1 MSATQMAVAPG
12 RENEIIATLKTIVS
26 EMSGIRPSDID
37 LDTTFIE
44 MGAESLF
51 MLQASQSITE
61 KLGVK
66 VPFRLLMEE
75 YPTLRSLA
83 AYIDQKL
90 PAPAPVEMVQPAV
103 PEPTQEPLPLSPPPP
118 VAQPVALPLPA
129 IPTPPQNLAAGSSAL
144 EQIVAQQLQLMQ
156 QQLDMMRARQARP
169 AAQVAAPVAV
179 PVTTTQ
185 PAAPQVVP
193 QVVPESSPIVTTK
206 TEEQPFVPF
215 RQINKPAPSALT
227 AQQQR
232 HLDALIERVSRKTQ
246 RSKQLTQEYRPYF
259 ADSREVAGFRSL
271 WKEIQYLVIAEQALG
286 SKIRDV
292 DGNEYLDITMGFGS
306 LLFGHSPAFVTAALQ
321 HQVAHGVQLGPQS
334 QLAGRVAKL
343 VSELTGV
350 ERVSFCNSGTEAVMT
365 ALRLARTVTGRTKI
379 AMFTGSYHGTFDGTL
394 ARAERSADGKLRTV
408 PLAPGVPPSMI
419 EDVMIL
425 TYGAPESLEE
435 IRQHAGELAAVLVEP
450 LQSRRPDNRPSEFLK
465 ELRRITEQSGTALI
479 LDEVVSG
486 FRLHPGGAQVLF
498 NIKADLV
505 TYGKAAGAGM
515 PIGIVAGTAKYMDP
529 IDGGMWQY
537 GDASYPRAETTFFV
551 GTFFKHPMV
560 MAAAFAAL
568 THIKESGPQ
577 LQEGLNQKTQYLT
590 DTLNSYFEQEQV
602 PIHMVNCGSLFRFA
616 NQVKYMDLFFYH
628 LLEKGIYVWEGRNC
642 FISTAHSD
650 EDVEFLISKV
660 KETVVEM
667 RAGGFLGEVPVNT
680 SGNGHKTIAPPEKE
694 TPATVAAEARQF
706 PLTEGQKQLWTLAQ
720 MDPEASRAY
729 NESMALHLRGPLNV
743 SALRTAVQ
751 LLVNRHDALRATMD
765 PATDQQVI
773 ANSLTVEVPL
783 FDISAQP
790 DTETLIADWQTEE
803 ARKLFDFVRGPLFRS
818 KVLKVSD
825 QHHVLAL
832 TIHGLVIDG
841 WSMGILLRELRKLY
855 EAECRQETLSLP
867 PAKQFSEYVQW
878 QSQQQQGPEM
888 DRAEAYWLEQYPDSI
903 PVLELP
909 TDRPRPRVQT
919 YNGLRER
926 VTIDASL
933 CSALKQASMREGAT
947 LFMTL
952 LAGYQVLLHRL
963 TYQDDVVVGFTP
975 AGQTNMTGDD
985 DLIGYCFNL
994 LPLRS
999 GFGDD
1004 LTFSEYLARSKRV
1017 LSGALDHQIY
1027 ALPNLIRK
1035 LKVKRD
1041 PSRPLITT
1049 TFNLDRGN
1057 RMQFFDLDVEI
1068 IPVSANSSKFDL
1080 GLNVT
1085 EQNGE
1090 LVLDMDYNSDLFNAT
1105 TIHRWLGHLRTLLAG
1120 VVANPRQRLSEL
1132 PLLDEQ
1138 ERQQMLVEWN
1148 RTDVE
1153 YPSRTLVELFEA
1165 QVESTPD
1172 QIALVFADEKLTFRE
1187 LNERANRVGRYLQRQ
1202 GVKPETFVGVMLERS
1217 IDLLVAIFGVSK
1229 AGGAYVP
1236 LDPKYPVDRLSF
1248 ILEDTGAPLLITK
1261 ERYAGL
1267 VPTIAKIIRLDVEAE
1282 QINQEDHEN
1291 LPAAATPDHLV
1302 YVIYTSGS
1310 TGTPKGTLI
1319 THSGLVNYLIWSLDG
1334 YPVASGNGSPFHTSL
1349 SFDLTLTNIYPSLLG
1364 GRAVEIVPET
1374 EGVGELLA
1382 ALLRKP
1388 NYSLIKL
1395 TPAHC
1400 QLLGD
1405 ELAKLPA
1412 QQSHSM
1418 SHSLVIGGENLLA
1431 EQAKWWREQHP
1442 QIRLF
1447 NEYGPTETV
1456 VGCCIHE
1463 VQPET
1468 QWTGSVPIGH
1478 PIANMQHYVLD
1489 ANGQPAP
1496 VGIAGELYIG
1506 GAGVARGYL
1515 NRPDLTAQRF
1525 LPDPFSGASGAR
1537 MYRTGDEAR
1546 YRADGV
1552 IEYLGR
1558 LDHQVKLRGFR
1569 IELGEIE
1576 AVLSQ
1581 HPNVREAVVV
1591 VRGEAEEKRLFAYLT
1606 GELESAAT
1614 ELRNFL
1620 KQHLPEYM
1628 IPSVF
1633 VVLDKLPLSNSGKV
1647 DRKRL
1652 PAPETARPSLAET
1665 YVEPRTEVERMLAK
1679 IWSEVLAV
1687 KQVGL
1692 NDNFFELGGDSI
1704 LSVQIVAR
1712 AHQAGL
1718 QLTAPLIF
1726 YHQTIA
1732 GLAAAVESDPQLN
1745 AAAQGEVAGP
1755 VELTPIQHWF
1765 FEQELPD
1772 PNHFNMSVIVN
1783 AAQDMNME
1791 ALRGSLA
1798 AVLQHHDALRMRY
1811 EKLADG
1817 TWQQRCAP
1825 VSEVE
1830 VSLEVVDLKAA
1841 PAEALKHAIEK
1852 VAADSQRTLNIQHG
1866 PLLKAVYLNLGADRG
1881 ARLLL
1886 VIHHLVIDVLSRR
1899 ILLEDLQTAYEQITN
1914 GEAVQLRTK
1923 STSYRQ
1929 WAAQLKTYAS
1939 SVELGRE
1946 VEYWTDARRQQVQP
1960 LPVDNRGRN
1969 LESTIK
1975 YANNKLSKELTE
1987 VLLREVPQ
1995 VYHTQINEVLLAA
2008 LAGTYQQW
2016 TGQRHLIVDVEG
2028 HGRESL
2034 SDDVLLT
2041 RTVGWF
2047 TSIYPLLLESE
2058 AGGDYVERLKSI
2070 KEQARKVKNG
2080 GIGYG
2085 VLRYLS
2091 ADEAV
2096 RQQLR
2101 GQPAAEISF
2110 NYMGRHDQP
2119 VTEVKEEELF
2129 RRAAESVGPGRAEQ
2143 GERRYKLQVNG
2154 TVANGEL
2161 HLSWEYSS
2169 ALHRDETVAQLA
2181 ADYLRELERLI
2192 RHCQNANAGGFSA
2205 SDFTEFKWSESD
2217 LEDIS
2222 AAIAKARGA
2231 V

>member
-1 MSATQMAVAPG
+1 MSATQMAAAPA
-12 RENEIIATLKTIVS
+12 RENEIIATLRTIVS
-26 EMSGIRPSDID
+26 EMSGIRPSEID
-37 LDTTFIE
+37 LDATFIE

-51 MLQASQSITE
+51 MLQASHSITE

-90 PAPAPVEMVQPAV
+90 PAPAPVEMIQPEVQEPVPVV
-103 PEPTQEPLPLSPPPP
+103 PEPAPVAVAPP
-118 VAQPVALPLPA
+118 VELPKPA
-129 IPTPPQNLAAGSSAL
+129 IPMPPLQNLTGSSSSL
-144 EQIVAQQLQLMQ
+144 EQIVAQQLQIMQ
-156 QQLDMMRARQARP
+156 QQLEVMRTRQPRAGAP
-169 AAQVAAPVAV
+169 AAI

-185 PAAPQVVP
+185 PAAPQTTVNVP
-193 QVVPESSPIVTTK
+193 K
-206 TEEQPFVPF
+206 TEDEPFVPF
-215 RQINKPAPSALT
+215 RPISKPATSTLT
-227 AQQQR
+227 EQQQR

-271 WKEIQYLVIAEQALG
+271 WKEIQYLIIVEQALG

-306 LLFGHSPAFVTAALQ
+306 LLFGHSPDFVTKALQ
-321 HQVAHGVQLGPQS
+321 QQVAQGIQLGPQS
-334 QLAGRVAKL
+334 HLAGRVAKL
-343 VSELTGV
+343 VCELTGV
-350 ERVSFCNSGTEAVMT
+350 ERVTFCNSGTEAVMT
-365 ALRLARTVTGRTKI
+365 ALRLARAVTGRTKI

-394 ARAERSADGKLRTV
+394 ARAERGANGKLRTV

-425 TYGAPESLEE
+425 NYGAPESLEE
-435 IRQHAGELAAVLVEP
+435 IREHASELAAVLVEP
-450 LQSRRPDNRPSEFLK
+450 LQSRRPDNRPSEFLL
-465 ELRRITEQSGTALI
+465 ELRRITEQSGTTLI

-515 PIGIVAGTAKYMDP
+515 PIGIIAGKAKYMDP

-537 GDASYPRAETTFFV
+537 GDESYPRANTTFFV

-568 THIKESGPQ
+568 THIKNSGPQ
-577 LQEGLNQKTQYLT
+577 LQEGLSQKTQYLA
-590 DTLNSYFEQEQV
+590 DTLNRYFDQEHV
-602 PIHMVNCGSLFRFA
+602 PIRITNCGSLFRFTT
-616 NQVKYMDLFFYH
+616 NEVKYMDLFFYH

-642 FISTAHSD
+642 FISTAHTD
-650 EDVEFLISKV
+650 EDLEFLISKV

-667 RAGGFLGEVPVNT
+667 RAGGFLGEAPVNAG
-680 SGNGHKTIAPPEKE
+680 GNGHKTIAPRPVEKE
-694 TPATVAAEARQF
+694 TVATGPRQV

-720 MDPEASRAY
+720 MDPDASRAY
-729 NESMALHLRGPLNV
+729 NESMALHLHGPLSI
-743 SALRTAVQ
+743 SALRSAMQ
-751 LLVNRHDALRATMD
+751 LIVNRHDALRTTID
-765 PATDQQVI
+765 PAADNQVI
-773 ANSLTVEVPL
+773 APSLTVDVPL
-783 FDISAQP
+783 FDVSTKDDP
-790 DTETLIADWQTEE
+790 ETLIADWQTEE
-803 ARKLFDFVRGPLFRS
+803 ARKLFDFVRGPLFRAS
-818 KVLKVSD
+818 VLKVSPEY
-825 QHHVLAL
+825 HILVL

-841 WSMGILLRELRKLY
+841 WSMGILLRELSKLY
-855 EAECRQETLSLP
+855 EAECRRVAPSLP
-867 PAKQFSEYVQW
+867 PAKQFSEYVQL
-878 QSQQQQGPEM
+878 QSQQQESPEM

-926 VTIDASL
+926 LVIDASL
-933 CSALKQASMREGAT
+933 SSALKHVSVRERAT

-963 TYQDDVVVGFTP
+963 TNQEDVVVGFTP
-975 AGQTNMTGDD
+975 AGQVSVIGD

-999 GFGDD
+999 HLGDD
-1004 LTFSEYLARSKRV
+1004 PSFSEYLVRAKRV
-1017 LSGALDHQIY
+1017 LSDALDHQIY

-1041 PSRPLITT
+1041 PSRPVITT

-1068 IPVSANSSKFDL
+1068 IPVAANSSKFDL
-1080 GLNVT
+1080 GMNVT
-1085 EQNGE
+1085 DQDGE
-1090 LVLDMDYNSDLFNAT
+1090 LIVEIDYNSDLFDAT
-1105 TIHRWLGHLRTLLAG
+1105 TIHRWLGHFRTLLAG

-1138 ERQQMLVEWN
+1138 EQQQMLVEWN
-1148 RTDVE
+1148 RTQAE
-1153 YPSRTLVELFEA
+1153 FPNRTLNELFEA

-1172 QIALVFADEKLTFRE
+1172 QIALIFADEKLTYRE
-1187 LNERANRVGRYLQRQ
+1187 LNERANRVAHYLRRQ
-1202 GVKPETFVGVMLERS
+1202 GVETETLVGVMLKRS
-1217 IDLLVAIFGVSK
+1217 IDLIVTILGVSK

-1236 LDPKYPVDRLSF
+1236 LDPNYPVERLSF
-1248 ILEDTGAPLLITK
+1248 MLEDTHAPLLVTT
-1261 ERYAGL
+1261 ERFADL
-1267 VPTIAKIIRLDVEAE
+1267 VPTTARKVLLDVEAE
-1282 QINQEDHEN
+1282 QISQESGEN
-1291 LPAAATPDHLV
+1291 LSPAATADHLI

-1319 THSGLVNYLIWSLDG
+1319 THSGLVNYVIWAIEG
-1334 YPVASGNGSPFHTSL
+1334 YPATAGNGSPLHTSL
-1349 SFDLTLTNIYPSLLG
+1349 SFDLTLTNLYPALLA

-1374 EGVGELLA
+1374 EGVTGLVE

-1388 NYSLIKL
+1388 NYSLVKL

-1400 QLLGD
+1400 QLVGNK
-1405 ELAKLPA
+1405 LAEQPA
-1412 QQSHSM
+1412 EQLSQL

-1431 EQAKWWREQHP
+1431 EQAKWWREQQP

-1456 VGCCIHE
+1456 VGCCIYE

-1468 QWTGSVPIGH
+1468 AWTGSVPIGK
-1478 PIANMQHYVLD
+1478 PITNMQHYVLD
-1489 ANGQPAP
+1489 AKGQPAP

-1506 GAGVARGYL
+1506 GAGVGRGYL
-1515 NRPDLTAQRF
+1515 NRPDLTAERF
-1525 LPDPFSGASGAR
+1525 LPDPFSGAPGAR

-1558 LDHQVKLRGFR
+1558 LDQQVKLRGFR

-1591 VRGEAEEKRLFAYLT
+1591 VRGEAEEKRLFAYVC
-1606 GELESAAT
+1606 GEFEAAAT

-1620 KQHLPEYM
+1620 KEYLPEYM
-1628 IPSVF
+1628 VPAAFI
-1633 VVLDKLPLSNSGKV
+1633 VLDKMPLSNSGKV

-1652 PAPETARPSLAET
+1652 PEPETSRPSLAET
-1665 YVEPRTEVERMLAK
+1665 YVEPRTEVERVLAK
-1679 IWSEVLAV
+1679 IWSEVLSLE
-1687 KQVGL
+1687 QVGIH
-1692 NDNFFELGGDSI
+1692 DNFFELGGDSI

-1718 QLTAPLIF
+1718 QLTANEVF

-1732 GLAAAVESDPQLN
+1732 GLAAVAENAPDLT
-1745 AAAQGEVAGP
+1745 AAAQGEVTGP

-1765 FEQELPD
+1765 FEQELPE
-1772 PNHFNMSVIVN
+1772 PNHFNMSVIVSAGN
-1783 AAQDMNME
+1783 DLNLD

-1798 AVLQHHDALRMRY
+1798 AVLRHHDALRMRY
-1811 EKLADG
+1811 EKLSDG
-1817 TWQQRCAP
+1817 TWRQRCAP
-1825 VSEVE
+1825 VAEVE
-1830 VSLEVVDLKAA
+1830 VSLEVVDLNAV
-1841 PAEALKHAIEK
+1841 PAEELHDAIEK
-1852 VAADSQRTLNIQHG
+1852 VAADSQRTLNLEQG
-1866 PLLKAVYLNLGADRG
+1866 PIFKAVYIDLGADRG

-1886 VIHHLVIDVLSRR
+1886 VVHHLVMDMISWR
-1899 ILLEDLQTAYEQITN
+1899 ILFEDLQTVYQQITN
-1914 GEAVQLRTK
+1914 REAVQLRAK
-1923 STSYRQ
+1923 STSYQQ
-1929 WAAQLKTYAS
+1929 WAAQLKAYAS
-1939 SVELGRE
+1939 SAELSQE
-1946 VEYWTDARRQQVQP
+1946 VGYWTDERRQQIQP
-1960 LPVDNRGRN
+1960 LPVDHHGRN

-1975 YANNKLSKELTE
+1975 YVNNKLSKELTE
-1987 VLLREVPQ
+1987 ALLREVPR
-1995 VYHTQINEVLLAA
+1995 VYHTQVNEVLFAA
-2008 LAGTYQQW
+2008 LAGMYQQW
-2016 TGQRHLIVDVEG
+2016 TSERYLIVDVEG
-2028 HGRESL
+2028 HGRETL
-2034 SDDVLLT
+2034 SEEVLLT

-2047 TSIYPLLLESE
+2047 TSLYPLLLEVE
-2058 AGGDYVERLKSI
+2058 AGSDYGDRLKSI
-2070 KEQARKVKNG
+2070 KEQVRRVKNG
-2080 GIGYG
+2080 GVGYG

-2091 ADEAV
+2091 ADEAL
-2096 RQQLR
+2096 RTQLR
-2101 GQPAAEISF
+2101 ELPEAEISF
-2110 NYMGRHDQP
+2110 NYVGQYDQA
-2119 VTEVKEEELF
+2119 VSEVKEAGLF
-2129 RRAAESVGPGRAEQ
+2129 RGATEWVGLVRA
-2143 GERRYKLQVNG
+2143 GEGDRRYKLQVNG
-2154 TVANGEL
+2154 TVMGGEL
-2161 HLSWEYSS
+2161 FMSWEYNPEV
-2169 ALHRDETVAQLA
+2169 HREETVVQLA
-2181 ADYLRELERLI
+2181 TDYLRELERLI
-2192 RHCQNANAGGFSA
+2192 RHCQNENAGGFTP

-2217 LEDIS
+2217 LDDIS
-2222 AAIAKARGA
+2222 AAIEKARGA

>member
-1 MSATQMAVAPG
+1 V
-12 RENEIIATLKTIVS
+12 
-26 EMSGIRPSDID
+26 
-37 LDTTFIE
+37 
-44 MGAESLF
+44 
-51 MLQASQSITE
+51 
-61 KLGVK
+61 
-66 VPFRLLMEE
+66 EE
-75 YPTLRSLA
+75 
-83 AYIDQKL
+83 
-90 PAPAPVEMVQPAV
+90 
-103 PEPTQEPLPLSPPPP
+103 
-118 VAQPVALPLPA
+118 
-129 IPTPPQNLAAGSSAL
+129 
-144 EQIVAQQLQLMQ
+144 
-156 QQLDMMRARQARP
+156 
-169 AAQVAAPVAV
+169 
-179 PVTTTQ
+179 
-185 PAAPQVVP
+185 
-193 QVVPESSPIVTTK
+193 
-206 TEEQPFVPF
+206 
-215 RQINKPAPSALT
+215 
-227 AQQQR
+227 
-232 HLDALIERVSRKTQ
+232 
-246 RSKQLTQEYRPYF
+246 
-259 ADSREVAGFRSL
+259 
-271 WKEIQYLVIAEQALG
+271 ALG
-286 SKIRDV
+286 SKIQDV

-306 LLFGHSPAFVTAALQ
+306 LLFGHSPDFVTNALQ
-321 HQVAHGVQLGPQS
+321 QQVAEGMQLGPQS
-334 QLAGRVAKL
+334 HLAGRVAKL
-343 VSELTGV
+343 VCELTGV
-350 ERVSFCNSGTEAVMT
+350 ERVTFCNSGTEAVMT

-394 ARAERSADGKLRTV
+394 ARAERGADGKLRAV

-435 IRQHAGELAAVLVEP
+435 IRQHASELAAVLVEP
-450 LQSRRPDNRPSEFLK
+450 LQSRRPDNRPSEFLQ
-465 ELRRITEQSGTALI
+465 ELRRITEQSGTTLI

-515 PIGIVAGTAKYMDP
+515 PIGIIAGKAKYMDP

-568 THIKESGPQ
+568 THIKNSGPQ
-577 LQEGLNQKTQYLT
+577 LQEGLNQKTQYLA
-590 DTLNSYFEQEQV
+590 DTLNRYFEQEHV
-602 PIHMVNCGSLFRFA
+602 PIRIANCGSLFRFA
-616 NQVKYMDLFFYH
+616 NTNEVKYMDLFFYH

-642 FISTAHSD
+642 FISTAHTN
-650 EDVEFLISKV
+650 EDTEFLISKV

-667 RAGGFLGEVPVNT
+667 RAGGFLGEAPVNAD
-680 SGNGHKTIAPPEKE
+680 GNGHKTIAPGPIEKE
-694 TPATVAAEARQF
+694 TPPAVATGARQV

-720 MDPEASRAY
+720 MDPDASRAY

-743 SALRTAVQ
+743 SALRSAVQ
-751 LLVNRHDALRATMD
+751 LLVNRHDALRATFD

-773 ANSLTVEVPL
+773 ANSMTVDVPL
-783 FDISAQP
+783 FDVSTK
-790 DTETLIADWQTEE
+790 DDSETFIADWQLEE
-803 ARKLFDFVRGPLFRS
+803 ARKLFGFVRGPLCRAN
-818 KVLKVSD
+818 VLRVS
-825 QHHVLAL
+825 QQYHVLVL

-841 WSMGILLRELRKLY
+841 WSMGVLLRELRKLY
-855 EAECRQETLSLP
+855 EAECRRVAHSLP

-888 DRAEAYWLEQYPDSI
+888 DRAEAYWLDQYSDSI

-926 VTIDASL
+926 LTIDASL
-933 CSALKQASMREGAT
+933 CSALKHVSMRERAT

-963 TYQDDVVVGFTP
+963 TNQDDVVVGISP
-975 AGQTNMTGDD
+975 AGQASVTGD

-999 GFGDD
+999 RIGDD
-1004 LTFSEYLARSKRV
+1004 PSFSEYLARSKRV
-1017 LSGALDHQIY
+1017 LSDALDHQIY

-1057 RMQFFDLDVEI
+1057 RMQFFDLDVEV
-1068 IPVSANSSKFDL
+1068 IPVSANSAKFDL

-1085 EQNGE
+1085 DHNGE
-1090 LVLDMDYNSDLFNAT
+1090 LILDVDYNSDLFNAT

-1120 VVANPRQRLSEL
+1120 IVADPRQRLSEL

-1138 ERQQMLVEWN
+1138 EQQQMLVEWN
-1148 RTDVE
+1148 RTQAE
-1153 YPSRTLVELFEA
+1153 FPNRSLSELFEA
-1165 QVESTPD
+1165 QAESTPD
-1172 QIALVFADEKLTFRE
+1172 QIALAFADEKLTYRE
-1187 LNERANRVGRYLQRQ
+1187 LNERANRVGHYLRRQ
-1202 GVKPETFVGVMLERS
+1202 GVEPETLVGVLLERS
-1217 IDLLVAIFGVSK
+1217 INLIVTVVGISK

-1236 LDPKYPVDRLSF
+1236 LDPNYPVERLSF
-1248 ILEDTGAPLLITK
+1248 MLEDTRAPLLITN
-1261 ERYAGL
+1261 ERLADL
-1267 VPTIAKIIRLDVEAE
+1267 VPTTATKVIRLDVEAE
-1282 QINQEDHEN
+1282 QISQESREN
-1291 LPAAATPDHLV
+1291 LPPAASSDHLV

-1319 THSGLVNYLIWSLDG
+1319 THGGLVNYLSWAVQA
-1334 YPVASGNGSPFHTSL
+1334 YPLAEGNGSPFHTSL
-1349 SFDLTLTNIYPSLLG
+1349 SFDLTVTGIYPALLA
-1364 GRAVEIVPET
+1364 GRAVEIVTET
-1374 EGVGELLA
+1374 PEGVTGLVT
-1382 ALLRKP
+1382 ALRRGP

-1400 QLLGD
+1400 QLVAN
-1405 ELAKLPA
+1405 ELAEQPA
-1412 QQSHSM
+1412 EQL

-1431 EQAKWWREQHP
+1431 EQAKWWREEQP

-1456 VGCCIHE
+1456 VGCCVYE

-1468 QWTGSVPIGH
+1468 EWTGSVPIGR
-1478 PIANMQHYVLD
+1478 PIANTQHYIFD
-1489 ANGQPAP
+1489 AKGQPAP
-1496 VGIAGELYIG
+1496 VGVAGELYIG
-1506 GAGVARGYL
+1506 GAGVGRGYL
-1515 NRPDLTAQRF
+1515 NRPELTAERF
-1525 LPDPFSGASGAR
+1525 VPDPFSAAPGAR
-1537 MYRTGDEAR
+1537 LYRTGDEAR

-1558 LDHQVKLRGFR
+1558 LDQQVKVRGFR

-1576 AVLSQ
+1576 AVLSR

-1591 VRGEAEEKRLFAYLT
+1591 VRGEGEEKRLFAYVC

-1628 IPSVF
+1628 VPAAF

-1652 PAPETARPSLAET
+1652 PAPETSRPSLAET
-1665 YVEPRTEVERMLAK
+1665 YVEPRTEVERVLAR
-1679 IWSEVLAV
+1679 IWSEVLSLE
-1687 KQVGL
+1687 QVGIH
-1692 NDNFFELGGDSI
+1692 DNFFELGGDSI

-1718 QLTAPLIF
+1718 QLTANQVF

-1732 GLAAAVESDPQLN
+1732 GLAAVAESAPQLT
-1745 AAAQGEVAGP
+1745 AAAQGEVTGP
-1755 VELTPIQHWF
+1755 VELIPVQHWF
-1765 FEQELPD
+1765 FEQELPE
-1772 PNHFNMSVIVN
+1772 PNHFNMSVIVSVGN
-1783 AAQDMNME
+1783 DMNMD

-1798 AVLQHHDALRMRY
+1798 AVLRHHDALRMRY
-1811 EKLADG
+1811 EKLSDG
-1817 TWQQRCAP
+1817 TWQQRCAS
-1825 VSEVE
+1825 VAEVE
-1830 VSLEVVDLKAA
+1830 VPLEVVDLNAV
-1841 PAEALKHAIEK
+1841 PAEELHDAIEK
-1852 VAADSQRTLNIQHG
+1852 VAADSQRTLNLQQG
-1866 PLLKAVYLNLGADRG
+1866 PMLKAVYVDLGADRG

-1886 VIHHLVIDVLSRR
+1886 VVHHLVIDVISRR
-1899 ILLEDLQTAYEQITN
+1899 ILFEDLQTTYKQITN
-1914 GEAVQLRTK
+1914 GEAVQLRAK
-1923 STSYRQ
+1923 STSYQQ
-1929 WAAQLKTYAS
+1929 WAAQLKAYAS
-1939 SVELGRE
+1939 SAEPGQE
-1946 VEYWTDARRQQVQP
+1946 VGYWTDERRQQIQP
-1960 LPVDNRGRN
+1960 LPVDHHGRN
-1969 LESTIK
+1969 LESTVK

-1987 VLLREVPQ
+1987 ALLREVPL

-2008 LAGTYQQW
+2008 LAGMYQQW
-2016 TGQRHLIVDVEG
+2016 TGERHLIVDVEG
-2028 HGRESL
+2028 HGREAL
-2034 SDDVLLT
+2034 SEEVLLT

-2047 TSIYPLLLESE
+2047 TSIYPLLLEVE
-2058 AGGDYVERLKSI
+2058 AGSDDVERLKSI
-2070 KEQARKVKNG
+2070 KEQVRKVKNG

-2096 RQQLR
+2096 RRQLSE
-2101 GQPAAEISF
+2101 QPEAEISF
-2110 NYMGRHDQP
+2110 NYMGRYDQA
-2119 VTEVKEEELF
+2119 VTEVKEEGLF
-2129 RRAAESVGPGRAEQ
+2129 RRAAEWVGPGRADQ
-2143 GERRYKLQVNG
+2143 GDRRYKLQVNG
-2154 TVANGEL
+2154 TVIGGEL
-2161 HLSWEYSS
+2161 HMSWEYSS
-2169 ALHRDETVAQLA
+2169 EVHREETVAQLA

-2192 RHCQNANAGGFSA
+2192 RHCQNANAGGFTP
-2205 SDFTEFKWSESD
+2205 SDFAEFKWSEGD

-2231 V
+2231 A

>member
-1 MSATQMAVAPG
+1 MSATQTAVSPV

-26 EMSGIRPSDID
+26 EMSGIRPADID
-37 LDTTFIE
+37 PDATFIE

-51 MLQASQSITE
+51 MLQASNSITE

-83 AYIDQKL
+83 AYIEEKQ
-90 PAPAPVEMVQPAV
+90 PAPAPVPVVQPAV
-103 PEPTQEPLPLSPPPP
+103 QAPPAPAP
-118 VAQPVALPLPA
+118 IAQPVEIPTLA
-129 IPTPPQNLAAGSSAL
+129 IPTPPQNSTGSSITI
-144 EQIVAQQLQLMQ
+144 EQIVAQQIQLMQ
-156 QQLDMMRARQARP
+156 RQLEVMHKRESRAAAP
-169 AAQVAAPVAV
+169 AAI
-179 PVTTTQ
+179 PVTNTTQ
-185 PAAPQVVP
+185 PAAPQTN
-193 QVVPESSPIVTTK
+193 ENISAIADNITGSDTTK

-215 RQINKPAPSALT
+215 RQISKPATSTLT
-227 AQQQR
+227 EQQQR
-232 HLDALIERVSRKTQ
+232 HLNALVDRVSRKTK
-246 RSKQLTQEYRPYF
+246 RSKQLTQEHRPYF

-271 WKEIQYLVIAEQALG
+271 WKEMQYLVIVEQALG

-306 LLFGHSPAFVTAALQ
+306 LLFGHSPDFVTAALQ
-321 HQVAHGVQLGPQS
+321 QQVAHGIQLGPQS
-334 QLAGRVAKL
+334 QLAGEVAKL
-343 VSELTGV
+343 VCDLTGV
-350 ERVSFCNSGTEAVMT
+350 ERVTFCNSGTEAVMT
-365 ALRLARTVTGRTKI
+365 ALRLARSVTGRTKI

-394 ARAERSADGKLRTV
+394 ARAERSADGTLRAV

-425 TYGAPESLEE
+425 TYGAPESLEI
-435 IRQHAGELAAVLVEP
+435 IRQHASELAAVLVEP
-450 LQSRRPDNRPSEFLK
+450 LQSRRPDNRPSEFLQ
-465 ELRRITEQSGTALI
+465 ELRRITEQSDTALI

-486 FRLHPGGAQVLF
+486 FRLHPGGAQALF

-537 GDASYPRAETTFFV
+537 GDTSYPRAGTTFFV

-568 THIKESGPQ
+568 THIKNSGPQ
-577 LQEGLNQKTQYLT
+577 LQEVLNQKTQYVA
-590 DTLNSYFEQEQV
+590 DTLNRYFEQEHV
-602 PIHMVNCGSLFRFA
+602 PIHVVNCGSLFRFS

-642 FISTAHSD
+642 FISTAHTD
-650 EDVEFLISKV
+650 EDLEFLISKV

-680 SGNGHKTIAPPEKE
+680 SGNGHKTIAPAPMEKE
-694 TPATVAAEARQF
+694 TPPTAATGPRQF

-729 NESMALHLRGPLNV
+729 NESMALQLRGPLNV
-743 SALRTAVQ
+743 SALRSAMQ

-765 PATDQQVI
+765 PATDQQVV
-773 ANSLTVEVPL
+773 ASSLTVDVPL
-783 FDISAQP
+783 FDISAQN
-790 DTETLIADWQTEE
+790 DTAALIADWQLEE
-803 ARKLFDFVRGPLFRS
+803 ARKLFDFVRGPLFRAN
-818 KVLKVSD
+818 LLRVSE
-825 QHHVLAL
+825 QYHVLAL

-841 WSMGILLRELRKLY
+841 WSMGILLRELRTLY
-855 EAECRQETLSLP
+855 EAECRGVAPSLP
-867 PAKQFSEYVQW
+867 AAKQFSEYVQW
-878 QSQQQQGPEM
+878 QSQQQQSPEM
-888 DRAEAYWLEQYPDSI
+888 DRAEAYWLEQYSDSI

-926 VTIDASL
+926 LVIDASL
-933 CSALKQASMREGAT
+933 CSALKHVSMRERAT

-952 LAGYQVLLHRL
+952 FAGYQVLLHRL
-963 TYQDDVVVGFTP
+963 TNQEDVVVGFTP
-975 AGQTNMTGDD
+975 AGQTSMTGD

-999 GFGDD
+999 SFGDD
-1004 LTFSEYLARSKRV
+1004 TSFSEYLGRSKRV
-1017 LSGALDHQIY
+1017 LSDALDHQIY

-1057 RMQFFDLDVEI
+1057 RMQFVDLDVEI

-1120 VVANPRQRLSEL
+1120 VVADPRQRLSEL
-1132 PLLDEQ
+1132 QLLDEQ
-1138 ERQQMLVEWN
+1138 EQQQMLVEWN
-1148 RTDVE
+1148 RTQVE
-1153 YPSRTLVELFEA
+1153 FPNRTLVELFEA

-1172 QIALVFADEKLTFRE
+1172 QIALTLGDEKLTFGE
-1187 LNERANRVGRYLQRQ
+1187 LNERANRVGHYLRRQ
-1202 GVKPETFVGVMLERS
+1202 GVKPETLVGVMLNRS
-1217 IDLLVAIFGVSK
+1217 IDLMVAIFGVSK

-1261 ERYAGL
+1261 ERFADL
-1267 VPTIAKIIRLDVEAE
+1267 VPTTAKVIQLDVDAE
-1282 QINQEDHEN
+1282 QINQETGEN
-1291 LPAAATPDHLV
+1291 PTPVTTPDHLV

-1334 YPVASGNGSPFHTSL
+1334 YPVTSGNGSPFHTSL
-1349 SFDLTLTNIYPSLLG
+1349 SFDLTLTNIYPSLLA

-1382 ALLRKP
+1382 ALQRSP
-1388 NYSLIKL
+1388 EYSLIKL

-1412 QQSHSM
+1412 QPSSHSM

-1463 VQPET
+1463 IHPET

-1478 PIANMQHYVLD
+1478 PIANTQHYVLD
-1489 ANGQPAP
+1489 ANGHPVP

-1525 LPDPFSGASGAR
+1525 LPDPFSGVSGAR

-1591 VRGEAEEKRLFAYLT
+1591 VRGEAEEKRLFAYVC
-1606 GELESAAT
+1606 GEFESAAT

-1628 IPSVF
+1628 VPAAF
-1633 VVLDKLPLSNSGKV
+1633 TVLDKMPLSNSGKV

-1652 PAPETARPSLAET
+1652 PAPEISRSSLAET
-1665 YVEPRTEVERMLAK
+1665 YVEPRTEVERVLAR

-1687 KQVGL
+1687 KQVGVH
-1692 NDNFFELGGDSI
+1692 DNFFELGGDSI

-1712 AHQAGL
+1712 SLQAGL
-1718 QLTAPLIF
+1718 QLTAPQIF

-1732 GLAAAVESDPQLN
+1732 GLASVAESTTRSAAPV
-1745 AAAQGEVAGP
+1745 QGEVTGP

-1765 FEQELPD
+1765 FEQELPE
-1772 PNHFNMSVIVN
+1772 PNHFNMSLIVN
-1783 AAQDMNME
+1783 AGNDMNIE

-1798 AVLQHHDALRMRY
+1798 AVLRHHDALRMRY
-1811 EKLADG
+1811 EKLSDG
-1817 TWQQRCAP
+1817 TWRQRCAP
-1825 VSEVE
+1825 VAEVE
-1830 VSLEVVDLKAA
+1830 VSLEVVDLNAVAA
-1841 PAEALKHAIEK
+1841 EELRDAIEK
-1852 VAADSQRTLNIQHG
+1852 VAADSQRTLNIQQG
-1866 PLLKAVYLNLGADRG
+1866 PVLKAVYINLGAERG

-1886 VIHHLVIDVLSRR
+1886 VIHHLVMDVLSRR
-1899 ILLEDLQTAYEQITN
+1899 VLLEDLQTAYQHITN

-1923 STSYRQ
+1923 TTSYQQ
-1929 WAAQLKTYAS
+1929 WAAQLKAYAS
-1939 SVELGRE
+1939 SAELDQE
-1946 VEYWTDARRQQVQP
+1946 VGYWTDERRQQIQP
-1960 LPVDNRGRN
+1960 LPVDDQGRN

-1975 YANNKLSKELTE
+1975 YANNKLSKDLTKA
-1987 VLLREVPQ
+1987 LLREMPQ
-1995 VYHTQINEVLLAA
+1995 AYHTQINEVLLAA
-2008 LAGTYQQW
+2008 LASMYRQW
-2016 TGQRHLIVDVEG
+2016 TGAPHLIVDVEG
-2028 HGRESL
+2028 HGREIL
-2034 SDDVLLT
+2034 SEDVELT

-2047 TSIYPLLLESE
+2047 TSIYPLLLETE
-2058 AGGDYVERLKSI
+2058 AGSDYVESLNSI
-2070 KEQARKVKNG
+2070 KEQVRKVKNG

-2085 VLRYLS
+2085 VLRYLG

-2096 RQQLR
+2096 RRRLR
-2101 GQPAAEISF
+2101 EQPAAEISF
-2110 NYMGRHDQP
+2110 NYMGRYDQAG
-2119 VTEVKEEELF
+2119 TEVKEEGLF
-2129 RRAAESVGPGRAEQ
+2129 RRAAESVGPGRAEH
-2143 GERRYKLQVNG
+2143 GERRYKLQVNA
-2154 TVANGEL
+2154 TVVGGEL
-2161 HLSWEYSS
+2161 HMNWEYSS
-2169 ALHRDETVAQLA
+2169 AVHREETVVQLA
-2181 ADYLRELERLI
+2181 ADYLRELEQLI
-2192 RHCQNANAGGFSA
+2192 SHCRNANAGGFSP
-2205 SDFTEFKWSESD
+2205 SDFAEFKWNESD

-2222 AAIAKARGA
+2222 AAIAKARST

>member
-1 MSATQMAVAPG
+1 
-12 RENEIIATLKTIVS
+12 
-26 EMSGIRPSDID
+26 
-37 LDTTFIE
+37 
-44 MGAESLF
+44 
-51 MLQASQSITE
+51 
-61 KLGVK
+61 
-66 VPFRLLMEE
+66 
-75 YPTLRSLA
+75 
-83 AYIDQKL
+83 
-90 PAPAPVEMVQPAV
+90 
-103 PEPTQEPLPLSPPPP
+103 
-118 VAQPVALPLPA
+118 
-129 IPTPPQNLAAGSSAL
+129 
-144 EQIVAQQLQLMQ
+144 
-156 QQLDMMRARQARP
+156 
-169 AAQVAAPVAV
+169 
-179 PVTTTQ
+179 
-185 PAAPQVVP
+185 
-193 QVVPESSPIVTTK
+193 
-206 TEEQPFVPF
+206 
-215 RQINKPAPSALT
+215 
-227 AQQQR
+227 
-232 HLDALIERVSRKTQ
+232 
-246 RSKQLTQEYRPYF
+246 
-259 ADSREVAGFRSL
+259 
-271 WKEIQYLVIAEQALG
+271 
-286 SKIRDV
+286 
-292 DGNEYLDITMGFGS
+292 
-306 LLFGHSPAFVTAALQ
+306 
-321 HQVAHGVQLGPQS
+321 
-334 QLAGRVAKL
+334 
-343 VSELTGV
+343 
-350 ERVSFCNSGTEAVMT
+350 
-365 ALRLARTVTGRTKI
+365 
-379 AMFTGSYHGTFDGTL
+379 
-394 ARAERSADGKLRTV
+394 
-408 PLAPGVPPSMI
+408 MI

-435 IRQHAGELAAVLVEP
+435 IRQHASELAAVLVEP
-450 LQSRRPDNRPSEFLK
+450 LQSRRPDNRPSEFLQ
-465 ELRRITEQSGTALI
+465 ELRRITEQSGTTLI

-515 PIGIVAGTAKYMDP
+515 PIGIIAGKAKYMDP

-537 GDASYPRAETTFFV
+537 GDTSYPRAETTFFV

-568 THIKESGPQ
+568 THIKNSGPQ
-577 LQEGLNQKTQYLT
+577 LQEGLNQKTQYLA
-590 DTLNSYFEQEQV
+590 DTLNRYFEQEHV
-602 PIHMVNCGSLFRFA
+602 PIRITNCGSLFRFA
-616 NQVKYMDLFFYH
+616 NTNEVKYMDLFFYH

-642 FISTAHSD
+642 FISTAHTN

-667 RAGGFLGEVPVNT
+667 RAGGFLGEAPVNAG
-680 SGNGHKTIAPPEKE
+680 GNGHKTIAPGPIEKE
-694 TPATVAAEARQF
+694 IPPVVATGAKQV

-720 MDPEASRAY
+720 MDPDASRAY
-729 NESMALHLRGPLNV
+729 NESMALHLHGPLNI
-743 SALRTAVQ
+743 SALRSAMQ

-773 ANSLTVEVPL
+773 ANSMTADVPL
-783 FDISAQP
+783 LDVSTK
-790 DTETLIADWQTEE
+790 DDSETFIADWQLEE
-803 ARKLFDFVRGPLFRS
+803 ARKLFDFVRGPLCRAN
-818 KVLKVSD
+818 VLKVS
-825 QHHVLAL
+825 QQYHILVL

-841 WSMGILLRELRKLY
+841 WSMGILLRELRTLY
-855 EAECRQETLSLP
+855 EAECRGVAPSLA
-867 PAKQFSEYVQW
+867 PAKQFGEYVQW
-878 QSQQQQGPEM
+878 QSQQQEGPEM
-888 DRAEAYWLEQYPDSI
+888 DRAEAYWLEQYSDSI
-903 PVLELP
+903 PVLDLP

-926 VTIDASL
+926 VTIDAAL
-933 CSALKQASMREGAT
+933 CSALKHVSMRERAT

-952 LAGYQVLLHRL
+952 FAGYQVLLHRL
-963 TYQDDVVVGFTP
+963 TNQEDVVVGFTP
-975 AGQTNMTGDD
+975 AGQTSMTGD

-999 GFGDD
+999 SFGDD
-1004 LTFSEYLARSKRV
+1004 PSFSEYLARSKGV
-1017 LSGALDHQIY
+1017 LSDALDHQIY

-1090 LVLDMDYNSDLFNAT
+1090 LILDMDYNSDLFNAT

-1120 VVANPRQRLSEL
+1120 VVSDPRQRLSEL
-1132 PLLDEQ
+1132 QLLDEQ
-1138 ERQQMLVEWN
+1138 EQQQMLVEWN
-1148 RTDVE
+1148 RTQAE
-1153 YPSRTLVELFEA
+1153 FPNRTLVELFEA

-1172 QIALVFADEKLTFRE
+1172 QIALTLADEKLTYRE
-1187 LNERANRVGRYLQRQ
+1187 LNERANRVGHYLRRQ
-1202 GVKPETFVGVMLERS
+1202 GVKPETLVGVMLERS
-1217 IDLLVAIFGVSK
+1217 IDLIVSIVGVSK

-1261 ERYAGL
+1261 ERFADL
-1267 VPTIAKIIRLDVEAE
+1267 VTTTANVIQLDVEAE
-1282 QINQEDHEN
+1282 QINQESQEN
-1291 LPAAATPDHLV
+1291 LPPVVTPDHLI

-1319 THSGLVNYLIWSLDG
+1319 THAGLVNYLIWSLEG
-1334 YPVASGNGSPFHTSL
+1334 YPVAAGNGSPFHTSL
-1349 SFDLTLTNIYPSLLG
+1349 SFDLTLTNIYPALLA

-1374 EGVGELLA
+1374 EGVGELVA
-1382 ALLRKP
+1382 ALLRSP

-1400 QLLGD
+1400 QLVGD

-1412 QQSHSM
+1412 PQLSHSM

-1463 VQPET
+1463 VLPET

-1478 PIANMQHYVLD
+1478 PIANTQHYILD
-1489 ANGQPAP
+1489 ATGQPAP
-1496 VGIAGELYIG
+1496 VAIAGELYIG

-1515 NRPDLTAQRF
+1515 NRPDLTAARF
-1525 LPDPFSGASGAR
+1525 VPDPFSGVSGAR

-1591 VRGEAEEKRLFAYLT
+1591 VRGEAEEKRLFAYVC
-1606 GELESAAT
+1606 GEFESAAT

-1620 KQHLPEYM
+1620 KQYLPEYM
-1628 IPSVF
+1628 VPVAFI
-1633 VVLDKLPLSNSGKV
+1633 VLDKMPLSNSGKV

-1652 PAPETARPSLAET
+1652 PEPETSRPSLAET
-1665 YVEPRTEVERMLAK
+1665 YVEPRTEVERVLAR
-1679 IWSEVLAV
+1679 IWSEVLSL
-1687 KQVGL
+1687 KQVGIH
-1692 NDNFFELGGDSI
+1692 DNFFELGGDSI

-1718 QLTAPLIF
+1718 QLTANQLF

-1732 GLAAAVESDPQLN
+1732 GLAPVAESAPQVT
-1745 AAAQGEVAGP
+1745 AAAQGEVTGP

-1765 FEQELPD
+1765 FEQELSE
-1772 PNHFNMSVIVN
+1772 PNHFNMSVLVSVGN
-1783 AAQDMNME
+1783 DMDMD

-1798 AVLQHHDALRMRY
+1798 AVLRHHDALRMRY
-1811 EKLADG
+1811 EKLSDG

-1825 VSEVE
+1825 VAEVA
-1830 VSLEVVDLKAA
+1830 VSLEVVDLNAV
-1841 PAEALKHAIEK
+1841 PVEELHDAIEK
-1852 VAADSQRTLNIQHG
+1852 VAADSQRTLNLQQG
-1866 PLLKAVYLNLGADRG
+1866 PLFKAVYIDLGADRG

-1886 VIHHLVIDVLSRR
+1886 VVHHLVMDMISWR
-1899 ILLEDLQTAYEQITN
+1899 ILFEDLQTTYKQITN
-1914 GEAVQLRTK
+1914 REAVQLRAK
-1923 STSYRQ
+1923 STSYQQ
-1929 WAAQLKTYAS
+1929 WAVQLKAYAS
-1939 SVELGRE
+1939 SAEPGQE
-1946 VEYWTDARRQQVQP
+1946 VGYWTDERRQQIQP
-1960 LPVDNRGRN
+1960 LPVDHHGRN

-1987 VLLREVPQ
+1987 ALLREVPR

-2008 LAGTYQQW
+2008 LAGMYQQW
-2016 TGQRHLIVDVEG
+2016 TGERYLIVDVEG
-2028 HGRESL
+2028 HGREAL
-2034 SDDVLLT
+2034 SEEVLLT

-2047 TSIYPLLLESE
+2047 TSLYPLLLEVE
-2058 AGGDYVERLKSI
+2058 AGGDYGERLKSI
-2070 KEQARKVKNG
+2070 KEQVRRVKNG
-2080 GIGYG
+2080 GVGFG

-2091 ADEAV
+2091 ADEA
-2096 RQQLR
+2096 LR
-2101 GQPAAEISF
+2101 THLREQPKAEISF
-2110 NYMGRHDQP
+2110 NYVGQYDQA
-2119 VTEVKEEELF
+2119 VSEVKEAGLF
-2129 RRAAESVGPGRAEQ
+2129 RAAKEWVGLVRA
-2143 GERRYKLQVNG
+2143 GEGDRRYKLQVNG
-2154 TVANGEL
+2154 TVIGGEL
-2161 HLSWEYSS
+2161 VMSWEYNPEV
-2169 ALHRDETVAQLA
+2169 HREETVAQLA

-2192 RHCQNANAGGFSA
+2192 RHVQNANAGGFTP
-2205 SDFTEFKWSESD
+2205 SDFVEFNWSEGD

>member
-1 MSATQMAVAPG
+1 MSATQMAVAPP
-12 RENEIIATLKTIVS
+12 RENEIIATLKTIIS
-26 EMSGIRPSDID
+26 EMSGIGASDID
-37 LDTTFIE
+37 LDATFIE

-51 MLQASQSITE
+51 MLQASHSITE

-103 PEPTQEPLPLSPPPP
+103 QEPAPV
-118 VAQPVALPLPA
+118 VAQPVELPQPA
-129 IPTPPQNLAAGSSAL
+129 IPTPPPQGLTGSSSSL
-144 EQIVAQQLQLMQ
+144 EQIVAQQLQIMQ
-156 QQLDMMRARQARP
+156 QQLEVMRTRQSRATAP
-169 AAQVAAPVAV
+169 AAI
-179 PVTTTQ
+179 PVTTTTQ
-185 PAAPQVVP
+185 PVIPQTTVNVP
-193 QVVPESSPIVTTK
+193 AQ
-206 TEEQPFVPF
+206 TEEQPFVPY
-215 RQINKPAPSALT
+215 RQISKPATSTLT
-227 AQQQR
+227 KQQQR

-271 WKEIQYLVIAEQALG
+271 WKEIQYLIIVEQALG

-306 LLFGHSPAFVTAALQ
+306 LLFGHSPDFVTNALQ
-321 HQVAHGVQLGPQS
+321 QQVAGGIQLGPQS
-334 QLAGRVAKL
+334 HLAGQVAKL
-343 VSELTGV
+343 VCELTGV
-350 ERVSFCNSGTEAVMT
+350 ERVTFCNSGTEAVMT

-394 ARAERSADGKLRTV
+394 ARAERGADGKLRAV

-425 TYGAPESLEE
+425 NYGAPESLEE
-435 IRQHAGELAAVLVEP
+435 IRHHASELAAVLVEP
-450 LQSRRPDNRPSEFLK
+450 LQSRRPDNRPSEFLQ
-465 ELRRITEQSGTALI
+465 ELRRITEQSGTTLI

-515 PIGIVAGTAKYMDP
+515 PIGIIAGKAKYMDP
-529 IDGGMWQY
+529 IDGGIWQY

-568 THIKESGPQ
+568 THIKNSGPQ
-577 LQEGLNQKTQYLT
+577 LQEGLNQKTQYLA
-590 DTLNSYFEQEQV
+590 DTLNRYFEQEHV
-602 PIHMVNCGSLFRFA
+602 PIRIVNCGSLFRFS
-616 NQVKYMDLFFYH
+616 NEVKYMDLFFYH

-642 FISTAHSD
+642 FISTAHTN
-650 EDVEFLISKV
+650 EDIEFLISKV
-660 KETVVEM
+660 KETVVEL
-667 RAGGFLGEVPVNT
+667 RAGGFLGEAPVNAG
-680 SGNGHKTIAPPEKE
+680 GNGHKAIAPGPVEKE
-694 TPATVAAEARQF
+694 TVATGPKQV

-720 MDPEASRAY
+720 MDIDASRAY

-743 SALRTAVQ
+743 SALRSAMQ
-751 LLVNRHDALRATMD
+751 LLVNRHDALRTTFD
-765 PATDQQVI
+765 PATDQQAI
-773 ANSLTVEVPL
+773 ANSMTADIQL
-783 FDISAQP
+783 FDVSTKDDP
-790 DTETLIADWQTEE
+790 ETFIADWQTEE
-803 ARKLFDFVRGPLFRS
+803 ARKLFDFVRGPLFRAN
-818 KVLKVSD
+818 VLRVS
-825 QHHVLAL
+825 QQYHVFVL

-841 WSMGILLRELRKLY
+841 WSMGVLLRELRTLY
-855 EAECRQETLSLP
+855 EAECRRVAVSLP
-867 PAKQFSEYVQW
+867 PPKQFSEYVQW
-878 QSQQQQGPEM
+878 QSQQQQSPEM
-888 DRAEAYWLEQYPDSI
+888 DRAEAYWLEQYSDSI

-919 YNGLRER
+919 FNGLRESL
-926 VTIDASL
+926 TIDASL
-933 CSALKQASMREGAT
+933 CSALKHVSVRERAT

-963 TYQDDVVVGFTP
+963 TNQEDVVVGFTP
-975 AGQTNMTGDD
+975 AGQTSVTGD

-999 GFGDD
+999 SIDD
-1004 LTFSEYLARSKRV
+1004 DPSFSEYLARSKRV
-1017 LSGALDHQIY
+1017 LSDALDHQIF

-1041 PSRPLITT
+1041 PSRPVITT

-1085 EQNGE
+1085 DQNGE
-1090 LVLDMDYNSDLFNAT
+1090 LVLNMDYNSDLFNAT
-1105 TIHRWLGHLRTLLAG
+1105 TIHRWLGHFRTLLAG
-1120 VVANPRQRLSEL
+1120 VVADPRQRLSEL

-1138 ERQQMLVEWN
+1138 EQQQMLVEWN
-1148 RTDVE
+1148 RTQAE
-1153 YPSRTLVELFEA
+1153 FPNRTLSELFEA
-1165 QVESTPD
+1165 QAESTPD
-1172 QIALVFADEKLTFRE
+1172 QIALTFADEKVTYRE
-1187 LNERANRVGRYLQRQ
+1187 LNERANRVGHYLRRQ
-1202 GVKPETFVGVMLERS
+1202 GVETETLVGVMLERS
-1217 IDLLVAIFGVSK
+1217 IDLIVAVFGISK

-1236 LDPKYPVDRLSF
+1236 LDPNYPVERLSF
-1248 ILEDTGAPLLITK
+1248 ILEDTGAPLLITR
-1261 ERYAGL
+1261 ERLADL
-1267 VPTIAKIIRLDVEAE
+1267 VPTTAKVIRLDVEAE
-1282 QINQEDHEN
+1282 QISRESGEN
-1291 LPAAATPDHLV
+1291 LPPAASADHLV

-1319 THSGLVNYLIWSLDG
+1319 THSGLVNYLIWAVQA
-1334 YPVASGNGSPFHTSL
+1334 YPVAEGNGSPFHTSL
-1349 SFDLTLTNIYPSLLG
+1349 SFDLTLTNIYPALLA
-1364 GRAVEIVPET
+1364 GRAVEIVAET
-1374 EGVGELLA
+1374 EGVSGLVD

-1388 NYSLIKL
+1388 NYSLVKL

-1400 QLLGD
+1400 QLVGND
-1405 ELAKLPA
+1405 LAEQPA
-1412 QQSHSM
+1412 PVEQLSV
-1418 SHSLVIGGENLLA
+1418 SLVIGGENLLA
-1431 EQAKWWREQHP
+1431 EQAKWWREEQP

-1456 VGCCIHE
+1456 VGCCIYE

-1468 QWTGSVPIGH
+1468 EWTGSVPIGK
-1478 PIANMQHYVLD
+1478 PIANTQHYILD
-1489 ANGQPAP
+1489 AKGQPAP
-1496 VGIAGELYIG
+1496 VGVAGELYIG

-1525 LPDPFSGASGAR
+1525 IPDPFCGAPGAR

-1558 LDHQVKLRGFR
+1558 LDQQVKLRGFR

-1591 VRGEAEEKRLFAYLT
+1591 VRGEAEEKRLFAYVC
-1606 GELESAAT
+1606 GELENAAT

-1620 KQHLPEYM
+1620 KQYLPEYM
-1628 IPSVF
+1628 VPAAFI
-1633 VVLDKLPLSNSGKV
+1633 VLDKMPLSNSGKV

-1652 PAPETARPSLAET
+1652 PVPETSRPSLAET
-1665 YVEPRTEVERMLAK
+1665 YVEPRTEVERVLAR
-1679 IWSEVLAV
+1679 IWSEVLSL
-1687 KQVGL
+1687 KQVGIH
-1692 NDNFFELGGDSI
+1692 DNFFELGGDSI
-1704 LSVQIVAR
+1704 LTVQIVAR

-1718 QLTAPLIF
+1718 QLTAQQVF

-1732 GLAAAVESDPQLN
+1732 GLAAVVESAPELTG
-1745 AAAQGEVAGP
+1745 AAQGEVTGP

-1765 FEQELPD
+1765 FEQELPE
-1772 PNHFNMSVIVN
+1772 PNHFNMSMLVSAGN
-1783 AAQDMNME
+1783 AMNMD

-1798 AVLQHHDALRMRY
+1798 AVLRHHDALRMRY
-1811 EKLADG
+1811 EKRSDG

-1825 VSEVE
+1825 VAEVE
-1830 VSLEVVDLKAA
+1830 VPLEVVDLNAV
-1841 PAEALKHAIEK
+1841 PAEELRDAIEK

-1866 PLLKAVYLNLGADRG
+1866 PVLKAVYIALGADRG

-1886 VIHHLVIDVLSRR
+1886 VVHHLVMDVISRR
-1899 ILLEDLQTAYEQITN
+1899 ILFEDLQTTYKQITN
-1914 GEAVQLRTK
+1914 GEAVQLRAK
-1923 STSYRQ
+1923 STSYQQ
-1929 WAAQLKTYAS
+1929 WAAQLKAYAS
-1939 SVELGRE
+1939 SAEPGQE
-1946 VEYWTDARRQQVQP
+1946 VEYWTDERRQRIKP
-1960 LPVDNRGRN
+1960 LPVDHHGRN

-1987 VLLREVPQ
+1987 ALLREVPL

-2008 LAGTYQQW
+2008 LAGMYQQW
-2016 TGQRHLIVDVEG
+2016 TGERHLIVDVEG
-2028 HGRESL
+2028 HGREAL
-2034 SDDVLLT
+2034 SEEVLLT

-2047 TSIYPLLLESE
+2047 TSIYPLLLEVE
-2058 AGGDYVERLKSI
+2058 AGGDYVQRLKSI
-2070 KEQARKVKNG
+2070 KEQVRKVNNG
-2080 GIGYG
+2080 GIAYG

-2096 RQQLR
+2096 RSRLR
-2101 GQPAAEISF
+2101 GQPQAEISF
-2110 NYMGRHDQP
+2110 NYMGRYDLGA
-2119 VTEVKEEELF
+2119 TEFKEEGLF
-2129 RRAAESVGPGRAEQ
+2129 RRAAESVGPGRADE
-2143 GERRYKLQVNG
+2143 GDRRYKLQVNA
-2154 TVANGEL
+2154 TVIGGEL
-2161 HLSWEYSS
+2161 HMSWEYSS
-2169 ALHRDETVAQLA
+2169 EMHREETVAQLA
-2181 ADYLRELERLI
+2181 ADYLRELEQLI
-2192 RHCQNANAGGFSA
+2192 RHCQNANAGGFTA
-2205 SDFTEFKWSESD
+2205 SDFADFKWSESD

-2231 V
+2231 A